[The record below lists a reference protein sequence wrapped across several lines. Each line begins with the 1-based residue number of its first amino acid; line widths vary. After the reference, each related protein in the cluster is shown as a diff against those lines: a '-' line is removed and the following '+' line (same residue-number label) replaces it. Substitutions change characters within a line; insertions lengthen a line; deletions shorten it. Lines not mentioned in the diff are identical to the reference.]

1 MSNTLLDYKK
11 GLKYENIISDLENID
26 HQLSNALSTVFQNI
40 RVFRGPRLSLAN
52 LDLGE
57 DSLAE
62 AEAKTR
68 SRFLESSEPEVK
80 ARPRLRNIFEAIASV
95 SEASLGFNHNK
106 KI

>member
-1 MSNTLLDYKK
+1 MKK
-11 GLKYENIISDLENID
+11 SVWRFDFEL
-26 HQLSNALSTVFQNI
+26 FF
-40 RVFRGPRLSLAN
+40 RVFRGPRLGLAS

-68 SRFLESSEPEVK
+68 PRFLESSEAEVK

-95 SEASLGFNHNK
+95 SEAGLGFNHNK

>member
-1 MSNTLLDYKK
+1 MVKC
-11 GLKYENIISDLENID
+11 
-26 HQLSNALSTVFQNI
+26 
-40 RVFRGPRLSLAN
+40 RVFRGPRLGLAS

-68 SRFLESSEPEVK
+68 PRFLESSEAEVK
-80 ARPRLRNIFEAIASV
+80 ARPRLRNISEAMASVFEAG
-95 SEASLGFNHNK
+95 LGVNHKK

>member
-1 MSNTLLDYKK
+1 MLIKK
-11 GLKYENIISDLENID
+11 MLFENFKIVILAQKTNFQGL
-26 HQLSNALSTVFQNI
+26 
-40 RVFRGPRLSLAN
+40 PRLGLAS

-68 SRFLESSEPEVK
+68 PRFLESSEAEVK

-95 SEASLGFNHNK
+95 SEAGLRFNHNK